1 MGDARGLSKP
11 PTICYNIIE
20 VIKMSRAAK
29 IDEKIY
35 CPKCGK
41 HEHQVKHGKNKSGSQ
56 KYHCNDC
63 NIDYTPEPYP
73 WQYSEEVR
81 EQAIKT
87 YHSGVSGRKVGLLNN
102 FSKSN
107 VYNWI
112 KKRNK

>member
-1 MGDARGLSKP
+1 MGVYKP
-11 PTICYNIIE
+11 PTICYNMIE

-29 IDEKIY
+29 IDENIY
-35 CPKCGK
+35 CPNCGK

-56 KYHCNDC
+56 KYRCNDC
-63 NIDYTPEPYP
+63 NIDYTPEPRP

-87 YHSGVSGRKVGLLNN
+87 YYSGVSGRRVGILNN

>member
-1 MGDARGLSKP
+1 
-11 PTICYNIIE
+11 
-20 VIKMSRAAK
+20 MSRVAK
-29 IDEKIY
+29 IDENIY

-41 HEHQVKHGKNKSGSQ
+41 HEHQVRHGKNKSGSQ

-63 NIDYTPEPYP
+63 NIDYTPDPYP

-87 YHSGVSGRKVGLLNN
+87 YYSEVSARKVGLLNN